1 MLETIVEDDN
11 EKGRGRL
18 DVDMIVAFWLN
29 ASAMREIVIKRVH
42 KIH

>member
-1 MLETIVEDDN
+1 MLEAIVEDDDA
-11 EKGRGRL
+11 KGRGSL
-18 DVDMIVAFWLN
+18 DVDMIVACWLN